1 MKVRAKLVF
10 LVLGIVVALAAAVGA
25 YMVLLGPVNQIERE
39 KNYLIDLED
48 TINDDLIE
56 LNKLPYSPINTESE
70 LFSNASKGVEK
81 AFQNLGNINVLPRIN
96 KEIKSALEV
105 IANLQALNDKRLVKF
120 NEDYDVLKTDA
131 QAIFYFP
138 DSMSFIQFFTE
149 KLRPEKVALL
159 PAVVPHFATF
169 MSDLHIMQDSLVSSR
184 ETIEDQYSIISNEI
198 NATQRRAVAIAVTIV
213 LGILSLTV
221 GLALVLSN
229 GIAGSIIGIERDIA
243 LLKEGDLSKR
253 ADVKSRDEIGMLAQN
268 LNLFLD
274 GLCSSLYQIKG
285 ISKSNIE
292 VKNRLIYAATE
303 ATSSASQIESS
314 TRSIGERIERFDSRI
329 AESVGSIGKIV
340 ESITE
345 LNAQIEG
352 QSSMVE
358 EATASVTEM
367 LSSLGNMSRITEK
380 DRASTD
386 ELVQVSE
393 HGRNVFEAAFTKI
406 GEIPQNVGTIREM
419 AAVIQNIASQTN
431 LLAMNAAIEAAHA
444 GESGRGFAVVADE
457 IRKLSEAS
465 TASSRDISESIKSIV
480 SKIDEAT
487 AANADTSR
495 AFAAIDEKIK
505 NVSGSMAEM
514 YASINEI
521 QIGSKQILQA
531 MVELQERSVHVKD
544 GSENIDESS
553 TKINRMMD
561 DLSKIS
567 TEVTSNIDEIT
578 TGITSISASIRSV
591 AEFAEEVGS
600 GSGRLD
606 EEVSRFKTATEED
619 AQFPH
624 QEVV

>member
-1 MKVRAKLVF
+1 
-10 LVLGIVVALAAAVGA
+10 
-25 YMVLLGPVNQIERE
+25 
-39 KNYLIDLED
+39 
-48 TINDDLIE
+48 
-56 LNKLPYSPINTESE
+56 
-70 LFSNASKGVEK
+70 
-81 AFQNLGNINVLPRIN
+81 
-96 KEIKSALEV
+96 
-105 IANLQALNDKRLVKF
+105 
-120 NEDYDVLKTDA
+120 
-131 QAIFYFP
+131 
-138 DSMSFIQFFTE
+138 
-149 KLRPEKVALL
+149 
-159 PAVVPHFATF
+159 